1 MRDLVL
7 RTFAAAIDRV
17 NGRKAVRRALAEADR
32 RGPLHLIAIGKAA
45 VAMTEGAIDVLG
57 EVLVDGLVVTK
68 HGHLDGLNDRRLC
81 LLEAD
86 HPVPGQASLAAGTAL
101 VDYFSGL
108 PAGERLLVL
117 ISGGASSLVEVLPRG
132 FDLPDLQSL
141 TELLLASGMDIHGIN
156 RIRKEVSRIK
166 GGKLLRFSRISD
178 IEVLLLSDVRGDDPA
193 MIGSGLFWPE
203 SEARPAD
210 WPEAARPFRARLP
223 DPVRLEGC
231 ETPPHRIVAC
241 LDDARQAAAAA
252 ARDAGLPAFV
262 HERFLEGNV
271 DAVAASLAAFMVSAP
286 PGIHI
291 WGGETTVVLPSRPGR
306 GGRNQ
311 HLALLLARLLAG
323 DERVVVLCAGTDG
336 TDGPTDD
343 AGAIVDGGTIARG
356 EEAGRD
362 ADAAVMGFDA
372 GTFLEA
378 SGDLVTTGPTGTNVM
393 DLVIAAVGP
402 LPDHSATL
410 GSQDG

>member
-1 MRDLVL
+1 MRELVL
-7 RTFAAAIDRV
+7 RAFAAAIDRV
-17 NGRKAVRRALAEADR
+17 NGRKAVRRALAKAER
-32 RGPLHLIAIGKAA
+32 RGPLHLIAVGKAA
-45 VAMTEGAIDVLG
+45 AAMAEGAIDVLG

-68 HGHLDGLNDRRLC
+68 HGHLDGLNDPRLR

-86 HPVPGQASLAAGTAL
+86 HPVPGEDSLAAGAAL
-101 VDYFSGL
+101 LDYFSGL
-108 PAGERLLVL
+108 PAGKRLLVL

-132 FDLPDLQSL
+132 FDLADLQAL

-166 GGKLLRFSRISD
+166 GGKLLQFGRISD
-178 IEVLLLSDVRGDDPA
+178 IEVLLISDVRGDDPA
-193 MIGSGLFWPE
+193 MIGSGLFWPV
-203 SEARPAD
+203 SDARPAD

-223 DPVRLEGC
+223 DPVRLEGR
-231 ETPPHRIVAC
+231 EPPPHRIVAC

-252 ARDAGLPAFV
+252 ARDAGQPVFV

-271 DAVAASLAAFMVSAP
+271 DEVAASLAAFLVSAP

-291 WGGETTVVLPSRPGR
+291 WGGETTVVLPSSPGR

-311 HLALLLARLLAG
+311 HLALLLARRLVG
-323 DERVVVLCAGTDG
+323 NERVVVLCAGTDG

-356 EEAGRD
+356 EEAGCD
-362 ADAAVMGFDA
+362 ADAVVMAFDA

-378 SGDLVTTGPTGTNVM
+378 SGDLVTIGPTGTNVM

-410 GSQDG
+410 